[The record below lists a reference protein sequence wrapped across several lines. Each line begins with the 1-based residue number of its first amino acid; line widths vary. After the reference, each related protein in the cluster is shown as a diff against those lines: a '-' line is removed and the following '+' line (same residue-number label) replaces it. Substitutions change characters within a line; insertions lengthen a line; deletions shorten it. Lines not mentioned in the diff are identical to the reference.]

1 MMDELL
7 DVKVERVA
15 HGGWCV
21 GRHEGR
27 VVFVRHALPG
37 ERVRARVTEEASRFL
52 RADAVE
58 IIEPSPDRVSPPC
71 PYAGPGRCGG
81 CDWQHAALP
90 AQRLLKAAV
99 VTEQLKRLAGI
110 EREVVVEEVPGA
122 PGGLGWRT
130 RVRFAVRQDG
140 VAGLRRHRSHTVEP
154 VEACLIAHP
163 EAEAAGVETKSWRG
177 ASAVE
182 VIASSA
188 GDRAVVVTPK
198 GRRGVAVPDLDAPAA
213 VLVDRGRGRTEAA
226 RGRGGVRERAGGRE
240 FEVTGSGFWQVHPG
254 AAEALREA
262 VLAFAAPRPGERVLD
277 LYCGAGLFTAAL
289 AEAVGREGAVT
300 GVESDAAAVRDAR
313 RNLRDLPQV
322 RIERATVDDALAG
335 LEAADLVVAD
345 PPRTGL
351 GQGVTGGIAA
361 HSPTRIVYVSC
372 DPATLARDIALLGGL
387 GYELAALRA
396 FDAFPMTHHVEC
408 VAHLVRA

>member
-1 MMDELL
+1 MEELL

-37 ERVRARVTEEASRFL
+37 ERVRARVTEETSRFL

-58 IIEPSPDRVSPPC
+58 IVEPSPDRVTPPC

-99 VTEQLKRLAGI
+99 VAEQLKRLAGI

-154 VEACLIAHP
+154 VDACLITHP

-213 VLVDRGRGRTEAA
+213 VLVDHGRGRTEAV

-254 AAEALREA
+254 AADALSEA
-262 VLAFAAPRPGERVLD
+262 VLGFAAARPGERVID

-289 AEAVGREGAVT
+289 AEAVGHEGAVT

-322 RIERATVDDALAG
+322 RIERANVDHALG
-335 LEAADLVVAD
+335 KMDAADLVVAD

-361 HSPTRIVYVSC
+361 LSPARIVYVSC
-372 DPATLARDIALLGGL
+372 DPATLARDIALFGGL
-387 GYELAALRA
+387 GYELAGLRA

-408 VAHLVRA
+408 VAHLTRR